1 MRRISHDVPGVAQRI
16 NKLTN
21 ELEQSA
27 QETAEV
33 WKDEKGRAFLQKH
46 IAEVRPTVMQLT
58 SSLVHTVEL
67 FEEIAKRLRDP
78 DHH

>member
-1 MRRISHDVPGVAQRI
+1 MRRVSHDVPGVAQRL

-27 QETAEV
+27 QDTAEV

-46 IAEVRPTVMQLT
+46 ISEVRPIVVHLT
-58 SSLVHTVEL
+58 SSLMNTIEL
-67 FEEIAKRLRDP
+67 YEEIAKRLRDP
-78 DHH
+78 DQY